1 MKKIYKIKVEGKT
14 YEVELQEVTTV
25 EGNVT
30 SSAAPA
36 QAAPVAAPVV
46 SGNSATVNAPMPGT
60 LIDIRVNVG
69 DTVTRGQ
76 IVAVLEAMKM
86 ETEILSDT
94 DGKVTAVN
102 QTKGAQVNLD
112 DLIMTIN

>member
-1 MKKIYKIKVEGKT
+1 MKKVYKIKVEGKT

-30 SSAAPA
+30 SSAPA

-46 SGNSATVNAPMPGT
+46 SGNSTTVNAPMPGT

-76 IVAVLEAMKM
+76 VVAVLEAMKM

-102 QTKGAQVNLD
+102 ATKGATVNLD